1 MRHAS
6 KSFLLL
12 CVQCFTLAGG
22 LPAVHAESVLYNA
35 REGSAYAGDLLESDS
50 GPPTDPGL
58 EGDTFVQTITYSQAF
73 TDLLQTAVVTWDENV
88 ETLAGFTDNAFSL
101 PFTARSS
108 ETILWTFMSGS
119 WTSGLPDAV
128 TFDGSTGGVE
138 RTPLIVPLFA
148 PPPGGGSS
156 LLTELELMELQMAG
170 VDAAFQQYLDPAYDL
185 STVTHEQ
192 LEQDLRRLEAI
203 LAGNYSPPPYPEP
216 ATTALLGAGALLV
229 LLRVRR
235 RGAPSP

>member
-1 MRHAS
+1 MRRAS
-6 KSFLLL
+6 MPFLLFCTL
-12 CVQCFTLAGG
+12 CAILAGSWPG
-22 LPAVHAESVLYNA
+22 ARAESVLYNA
-35 REGSAYAGDLLESDS
+35 REGSAYSGDLLESDS
-50 GPPTDPGL
+50 GPPADPGL
-58 EGDTFVQTITYSQAF
+58 EGDTYVQTLTYSQMF

-101 PFTARSS
+101 PFSARAS
-108 ETILWTFMSGS
+108 ETILWTFGAGT
-119 WTSGLPDAV
+119 WTSGLPDVV
-128 TFDGSTGGVE
+128 TFDGATGGVE

-156 LLTELELMELQMAG
+156 PLSELELMELRMAG

-185 STVTHEQ
+185 SMVTHEQ

-216 ATTALLGAGALLV
+216 ATTALLGAGAVLV
-229 LLRVRR
+229 FLQARGRR
-235 RGAPSP
+235 RRSP